1 MANPTLQGQL
11 IDKAHEIQENI
22 SLLTEQRAANRRSLR
37 DLATQGMLSEDEYA
51 AVEELYP
58 TREAKSDEE
67 RLAEAEEKAAQLR
80 ERLAAEQSE

>member
-1 MANPTLQGQL
+1 MANPTLQSQL

-22 SLLTEQRAANRRSLR
+22 AALTEQRAANRRSLR

-51 AVEELYP
+51 AVEEVYP
-58 TREAKSDEE
+58 VREAKSDEE

>member
-37 DLATQGMLSEDEYA
+37 DLATQGMLSKDEYA